1 MKDVAAE
8 SALIRNADTI
18 SRGQSHFKERD
29 LLDAAQPELRVDRSD
44 QDLLQSV
51 DRIIERGH
59 FRESV
64 QFPGYV
70 KTDLTDRQTGAFA
83 KAATDPSHTNPR
95 VTKAQLLDSTRDMS
109 NPMDQAQRF
118 SIVDASA
125 RGGVEQT
132 LNSILTPEDRENT
145 IFVHGERSADIARFP
160 VGTDN
165 LHNVRDFLRTTR
177 SELASKTP
185 ADAGYGPQTT
195 LVVSD
200 TALRSAHRAELVGQ
214 TAAKMQVGKVI
225 ILAEPDKSHPT
236 ELAVLSESVRR
247 GAVSELSVTEAFV
260 ETSNTTSLEGTLRD
274 SKADMIA
281 PVGEGLEMAAARH
294 AASETARTG
303 SPSQLVTSDPL
314 RLENLN
320 KAAQVIQEARH
331 TVEGGQDRPGVRVET
346 FSVLPASEYNAATGA
361 GIRQYDVIQ
370 IRNAPEGSGYSA
382 GERYPVRDIN
392 PIESNA
398 LVKNPAGDYVRLPLE
413 AMARQ
418 DVQFDV
424 LTKSETLVRE
434 GDPIS
439 IQTAAGERVT
449 GLAADVSKDSFSLA
463 LSDGRSVG
471 LTPETAK
478 ASDLQAAF
486 ATSTPA
492 LDKPGSLVAVAGVH
506 DRTDTGLFNPG
517 ASYGAA
523 RAAERDGDRSISV
536 FTSDPVRLA
545 SNSARTE
552 HSLAQSLQQSFER
565 SLGEDHG
572 AALPDVSR
580 GDEGR

>member
-18 SRGQSHFKERD
+18 SRGQSRFEERD
-29 LLDAAQPELRVDRSD
+29 VLDAAQPELRVDRSD
-44 QDLLQSV
+44 QDLLHSV

-70 KTDLTDRQTGAFA
+70 KTDLTDRQTDAFA
-83 KAATDPSHTNPR
+83 KAVTDPSHTNPR
-95 VTKAQLLDSTRDMS
+95 VTKAQLLDSTRDKS
-109 NPMDQAQRF
+109 NPMDQAQRYT
-118 SIVDASA
+118 IVDASA

-132 LNSILTPEDRENT
+132 LSSILPPEDRENT
-145 IFVHGERSADIARFP
+145 IFLHGERGADIARFP
-160 VGTDN
+160 IGTDN
-165 LHNVRDFLRTTR
+165 LHNVRDFLKSTR
-177 SELASKTP
+177 SELASKT
-185 ADAGYGPQTT
+185 AEDAGYGPKTT

-200 TALRSAHRAELVGQ
+200 TALRSSHRAELIGQ
-214 TAAKMQVGKVI
+214 TAEKMQVGKVV
-225 ILAEPDKSHPT
+225 ILAEPDKSPPI
-236 ELAVLSESVRR
+236 ELAVLSEAARR
-247 GAVSELSVTEAFV
+247 GAVSEMTASETFV
-260 ETSNTTSLEGTLRD
+260 ETSNTTSLESALRD
-274 SKADMIA
+274 SKADMIS
-281 PVGEGLEMAAARH
+281 PVGEGLEMAAARY
-294 AASETARTG
+294 AASETTRTG
-303 SPSQLVTSDPL
+303 NPSQLVTSDPL
-314 RLENLN
+314 RLANLN

-331 TVEGGQDRPGVRVET
+331 SVEGGQERPGVRVET
-346 FSVLPASEYNAATGA
+346 FNVLPTSEYNAATGA

-439 IQTAAGERVT
+439 IQTASGERVT
-449 GLAADVSKDSFSLA
+449 GLAADISKDRFSLV
-463 LSDGRSVG
+463 LDDGRSVS
-471 LTPETAK
+471 LNPETAK
-478 ASDLQAAF
+478 ASDLQPAF
-486 ATSTPA
+486 ASSSAA
-492 LDKPGSLVAVAGVH
+492 LDKPGALVAVAGVH
-506 DRTDTGLFNPG
+506 DRTDKGLFSPG
-517 ASYGAA
+517 ASYDAA
-523 RAAERDGDRSISV
+523 RAAERDSDRSVSV
-536 FTSDPVRLA
+536 FTSDPDRLA

-552 HSLAQSLQQSFER
+552 HSLAQSLQQNFQR
-565 SLGEDHG
+565 SLGEEQG
-572 AALPDVSR
+572 PALPDVSR